1 MAGRAAGRVGSARSA
16 REEGGNRG
24 GEAAG
29 LGPGVAKW
37 GRAQAE
43 GRGTSRAVCLRASIY
58 DNQKSNSL
66 NHPELPER

>member
-1 MAGRAAGRVGSARSA
+1 M
-16 REEGGNRG
+16 GGG
-24 GEAAG
+24 AAG